1 MVTSS
6 LLKRLLTSFDAIFF
20 KKRLPSS
27 TTDEFFYVS
36 HWMIFFF
43 LCSHRHHILHD
54 QDKDKVTYCPLNDLS
69 TDQAIYTVCNS
80 SLSEYAVLGMLS
92 AHYQLSTLRIQAVCV
107 T

>member
-1 MVTSS
+1 M
-6 LLKRLLTSFDAIFF
+6 
-20 KKRLPSS
+20 
-27 TTDEFFYVS
+27 S
-36 HWMIFFF
+36 HWIIFFF

-107 T
+107 I